1 MAMALG
7 LVSATVAGTIDPAVW
22 PAPASGNPTSEAWA
36 SIASTFDIVLP
47 TSVGADTV
55 LGRSAGRYKSKIAAL
70 TNTANGVNE
79 STGGSATASV
89 STLTVM
95 VDDATSLTPF
105 TFPVD
110 ESYNLSLVAGGSSVE
125 LRAATQWGAPA
136 MRRLH
141 HRRRGGGTPEPA
153 QHPRSPAVSLAGCDD
168 GSCPTLVSPLGS
180 PRGSSAVFFQQL
192 HRRSSSLSHPH
203 PRCAVVAL
211 ARSAATRSS
220 SS

>member
-1 MAMALG
+1 MTMAAMAMALG

-70 TNTANGVNE
+70 TNTANGANK

-125 LRAATQWGAPA
+125 LRAATQWGA
-136 MRRLH
+136 MRGFETVLQLCEGSII
-141 HRRRGGGTPEPA
+141 GGGAAALP
-153 QHPRSPAVSLAGCDD
+153 
-168 GSCPTLVSPLGS
+168 SPLS
-180 PRGSSAVFFQQL
+180 IQDRPRFHWRGVMMD
-192 HRRSSSLSHPH
+192 
-203 PRCAVVAL
+203 L
-211 ARSAATRSS
+211 ARHL
-220 SS
+220 